1 MDIPLDSFYREQ
13 VNTFTEQELT
23 FQALEW
29 LESNEKEI
37 SEDTSMKDD
46 GSEEELDIKEDKSDE
61 RYIIRVFGVN
71 KEGNSVCLNITDFT
85 PFFYIKVP
93 DSWGTSNLRMFLSK
107 LRERLSAATKKEN
120 NLWIKMDYSKN
131 LITEKCVLQSKFDF
145 FGFNNKKKYKF
156 LRLTFNNSD
165 AMKKSISIIKLHNNG
180 KKKITGFVKLPLYEA
195 NVDGFLKFCHIKN
208 LKPAGWIKTT
218 KFIFNND
225 DTRLSSCQLEFSANW
240 NDIQLLDNNSNAP
253 ILQASYD
260 IETYSIDGKFPS
272 PEIKGNVITQIATS
286 FKFFGQKDFYMKHI
300 ICLKQCSAIQSTDNI
315 PVYLECYNTEK
326 EVLLAWSRLIIRMDP
341 DILYQYNGDQFD
353 GYYLYTRAVINN
365 CKESFMKIGKLVNVA
380 GQLNQSSFS
389 SSAYGDS
396 SFKRLTFPGRIN
408 FDILIYIKREYK
420 EDSYKLDY
428 IAEKYIGQ
436 NKNPVTAQ
444 MMFKIF
450 EEGNPDKI
458 KEVAEY
464 CLVDTLLPQKI
475 VDKMHILQ
483 NQISMSNVTYVP
495 IRFLIERGQ
504 QIKVLSQVLKETRNQ
519 QYLIPTI
526 DNYAKEE
533 EKAKSL
539 DDTDSDNE
547 ESFVG
552 ATVLPPLK
560 GAYFEPITVCDFA
573 SLYPSIIR
581 AHNLCYST
589 IVLDSQYSDLPGI
602 EYETI
607 EWDDSIKDKIIHHS
621 FKFAQS
627 VEGVLPKILSELS
640 ESRSEYKKLM
650 GSTDDPF
657 LKEVYNK
664 CQLAVKVSM
673 NSVYGFLA
681 APMLRCKPIA
691 ATVTAIGRKMIE
703 NTKEFMEKNYDASL
717 TVYGDT
723 DSVFVKFETKTSKE
737 YRKLLENERSDPVQ
751 LHNLKTQCI
760 KESIELGKIAAK
772 NATKNLFKFPVKLE
786 YEKVYCP
793 LLLLS
798 KKRYIGELYSENP
811 EKPDK
816 IDKKGVVLKRRD
828 NFPILKTVYTKVI
841 DTLMKKGKHG
851 LNETIDY
858 IEDILYKIINNEFTS
873 LNDFIISKSLK
884 STYKNMNI
892 PHLVLANKMKERDPN
907 SAPQSNDRV
916 PYVFV
921 YPDTQTKAGQELLKQ
936 IVENRERDFIKK
948 VSVASGKK
956 ITDYAEALT
965 VNRLLPKKVTKKP
978 KALSQYEKVEDPE
991 YVLKHRLPLDAE
1003 YYITFMKSPVS
1014 EILALFMENPE
1025 TLFDNII
1032 KEFKESRWDS

>member
-13 VNTFTEQELT
+13 VNSFSEPELT
-23 FQALEW
+23 FQAIEW
-29 LESNEKEI
+29 LEFNEKEI
-37 SEDTSMKDD
+37 QEDEPMDS
-46 GSEEELDIKEDKSDE
+46 EELDTKEDKSDE
-61 RYIIRVFGVN
+61 RYIIRIFGVN
-71 KEGNSVCLNITDFT
+71 KHGQSVCLNVNNFT

-93 DSWGTSNLRMFLSK
+93 ETWGTQNVKMFLSK
-107 LRERLSAATKKEN
+107 LKERLSSATKKEN
-120 NLWIKMDYSKN
+120 DLWVKMDYSKN
-131 LITEKCVLQSKFDF
+131 LLTEKCILQSKFDF

-165 AMKKSISIIKLHNNG
+165 CMKKSISIIKYHNNG

-195 NVDGFLKFCHIKN
+195 NVDAFLKFAHIKN
-208 LKPAGWIKTT
+208 LRMSGWIKTT
-218 KFIFNND
+218 KFSTIEE
-225 DTRLSSCQLEFSANW
+225 DTRVSSCQLEFSANW
-240 NDIQLLDNNSNAP
+240 NDIELLDENSNAP

-300 ICLKQCSAIQSTDNI
+300 ICLKKCSPIESTDNV
-315 PVYLECYNTEK
+315 PVFLECYNTEK
-326 EVLLAWSRLIIRMDP
+326 EVLLAWSRLIVRTDP

-353 GYYLYTRAVINN
+353 GYYLHTRAEMNN
-365 CKESFMKIGKLVNVA
+365 CEENFMKIGKLLNIP
-380 GQLNQSSFS
+380 GQLNKSSFS

-504 QIKVLSQVLKETRNQ
+504 QIKVMSQVLKETRNQ

-526 DNYAKEE
+526 DNYAEAE
-533 EKAKSL
+533 EKKKSL
-539 DDTDSDNE
+539 DTDDSDDE

-589 IVLDSQYSDLPGI
+589 IVLDKQYSDLPGV

-607 EWDDSIKDKIIHHS
+607 EWDDTIKDKVIHHN

-640 ESRSEYKKLM
+640 DSRTQYKKLM
-650 GSTDDPF
+650 GGTDDPF

-703 NTKEFMEKNYDASL
+703 NTKEFMEKNYHASL

-737 YRKLLENERSDPVQ
+737 YRKLLENERADPKQ
-751 LHNLKTQCI
+751 LKAYKTQCI

-798 KKRYIGELYSENP
+798 KKRYIGELYGENP
-811 EKPDK
+811 EKPDT
-816 IDKKGVVLKRRD
+816 IDKKGVVIKRRD
-828 NFPILKTVYTKVI
+828 NFPLLKTVYTHVI
-841 DTLMKKGKHG
+841 DTLMKKGKTG
-851 LNETIDY
+851 LNETKEY
-858 IEDILYKIINNEFTS
+858 IEDILYKIINNEFTT
-873 LNDFIISKSLK
+873 LQDFIISKTLK
-884 STYKNMNI
+884 SDYKNTNI
-892 PHLVLANKMKERDPN
+892 PHLVLAKKMKERDPN

-921 YPDTQTKAGQELLKQ
+921 HPDTQTKAGQQLLRQ
-936 IVENRERDFIKK
+936 IVENRERDYINK
-948 VSVASGKK
+948 VSLASGKK
-956 ITDYAEALT
+956 IADYDEAINI
-965 VNRLLPKKVTKKP
+965 NRTLSKKVLKKP
-978 KALSQYEKVEDPE
+978 KALSQYEKVEDPN
-991 YVLKHRLPLDAE
+991 YVLEHRLPLDAE
-1003 YYITFMKSPVS
+1003 YYITFMKSSVS
-1014 EILALFMENPE
+1014 EILGLFMENPE
-1025 TLFDNII
+1025 ELFDNII
-1032 KEFKESRWDS
+1032 KEFKESRW